1 MQLADRNIVMEEIEE
16 PDRVELETVATY
28 AFGYQAEIA
37 RGRLE
42 AEGIRAFL
50 ADEFL
55 INLNWLYT
63 NAVGGIRLR
72 VSSAD
77 APLAREI
84 LTQVESGEDSL
95 VDSTE

>member
-1 MQLADRNIVMEEIEE
+1 VIEPVEEAAQT
-16 PDRVELETVATY
+16 ELETIATY
-28 AFGYQAEIA
+28 AFAYQAEIA

-72 VSSAD
+72 VSSED

-84 LTQVESGEDSL
+84 LSQVESGEHSIADAEAES
-95 VDSTE
+95 